1 MHRSVAPLLISSLIG
16 FTGAIGACPPAAA
29 EARPSQ
35 NATTNAPTGA
45 TYLGVW
51 ALTDS
56 NNNLFNVRVS
66 AGGRAVSTIGTAGVP
81 MAGAGRLSNAQFR
94 ELGRWQPWGNGIR
107 ADYGSGWTDTI
118 QIGPAGAEQW
128 SWAPAANLNKP
139 PTNHGKAVKLEG
151 SAMRWVGA
159 YSLQP
164 TQTNKP
170 PYTAVLTSAGLAF
183 NDIDHIAD
191 GSWTIRSDGSVMIK
205 WTSGWR
211 TAILT
216 TAPTAGGSFAVDHWR
231 PGVPTTAPAS
241 ARRQGQRL

>member
-1 MHRSVAPLLISSLIG
+1 MALLSAAVLSSGVLIPTAFAETAPVRQASSERLLGTWSLTDNNNVLFNLLLRADG
-16 FTGAIGACPPAAA
+16 T
-29 EARPSQ
+29 
-35 NATTNAPTGA
+35 
-45 TYLGVW
+45 
-51 ALTDS
+51 ALT
-56 NNNLFNVRVS
+56 V
-66 AGGRAVSTIGTAGVP
+66 IGQRHPNQGVP
-81 MAGAGRLSNAQFR
+81 QQLKRDQLV
-94 ELGRWQPWGNGIR
+94 ETGRWQPWGNGIR

>member
-1 MHRSVAPLLISSLIG
+1 
-16 FTGAIGACPPAAA
+16 
-29 EARPSQ
+29 
-35 NATTNAPTGA
+35 
-45 TYLGVW
+45 
-51 ALTDS
+51 
-56 NNNLFNVRVS
+56 
-66 AGGRAVSTIGTAGVP
+66 
-81 MAGAGRLSNAQFR
+81 
-94 ELGRWQPWGNGIR
+94 
-107 ADYGSGWTDTI
+107 
-118 QIGPAGAEQW
+118 
-128 SWAPAANLNKP
+128 
-139 PTNHGKAVKLEG
+139 
-151 SAMRWVGA
+151 MRWVGA

>member
-1 MHRSVAPLLISSLIG
+1 MRAHAIPTASFGMALLSAAVLSSGVLIPTAFAETAPVRQASSERLLGTWGLTDNNNVLFNLLLRADG
-16 FTGAIGACPPAAA
+16 T
-29 EARPSQ
+29 
-35 NATTNAPTGA
+35 
-45 TYLGVW
+45 
-51 ALTDS
+51 ALT
-56 NNNLFNVRVS
+56 V
-66 AGGRAVSTIGTAGVP
+66 IGQRHPNQGVP
-81 MAGAGRLSNAQFR
+81 QQLKRDQLV
-94 ELGRWQPWGNGIR
+94 ETGRWQPWGNGIR

-231 PGVPTTAPAS
+231 PGVPTTAPTS